1 MAFNITDDLTLI
13 PYTTTKVDIKKSIK
27 KSVGE
32 PIYLDLDDL
41 NNLDLFTNK
50 NIKDRAL
57 DKFDF
62 ENHYK
67 ILRLLN

>member
-1 MAFNITDDLTLI
+1 M
-13 PYTTTKVDIKKSIK
+13 DIKKSIK
-27 KSVGE
+27 KSFGE
-32 PIYLDLDDL
+32 PIYLDLEDL

-50 NIKDRAL
+50 NIKDRVL